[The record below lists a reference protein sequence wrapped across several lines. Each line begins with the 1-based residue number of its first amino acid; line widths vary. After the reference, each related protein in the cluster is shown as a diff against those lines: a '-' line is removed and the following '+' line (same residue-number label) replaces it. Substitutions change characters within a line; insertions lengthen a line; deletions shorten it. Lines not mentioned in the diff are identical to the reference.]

1 MPELPEVESIRRVLQ
16 NSLINQNLQKYK
28 ILDNRINR
36 FNNTK
41 PRNLGTLLDISR
53 KGKILQFI
61 FKKNSIFFHLGM
73 SGRLDLNGLKN
84 KHTHGLFFFENDV
97 LLYDDIRKFGY
108 IKILKNEQAKNQFAA
123 IGPDSL
129 SLTKKDKTYVLKKAN
144 RSSTSVKN
152 FLLNQKNLSGL
163 GNIYVNEILFLSGV
177 HPLSITFNL
186 KDQNWNAIFVNTKK
200 VLQKAIKN
208 NGTTLSDMT
217 YILPQGAYGNNQN
230 SLYIYAKDKCF
241 SCTRK
246 IDKILVDSRATYV
259 CKKCQKQIN

>member
-16 NSLINQNLQKYK
+16 DSLIDQKLQKYK
-28 ILDNRINR
+28 IFDDRVNR

-41 PRNLGTLLDISR
+41 PRNFGILLNISR
-53 KGKILQFI
+53 KGKILQFK

-84 KHTHGLFFFENDV
+84 KHTHGLFFFEKDI

-108 IKILKNEQAKNQFAA
+108 IKILNNEQADIQFAA

-129 SLTKKDKTYVLKKAN
+129 SLSKKDKDFVLNKAN
-144 RSSTSVKN
+144 RSSTSIKN
-152 FLLNQKNLSGL
+152 FLLNQKNLSGI
-163 GNIYVNEILFLSGV
+163 GNIYVNEILFLAGV
-177 HPLSITFNL
+177 HPLSKTFKL
-186 KDQNWNAIFVNTKK
+186 KDKNWNDIFVNTKK
-200 VLQKAIKN
+200 VLEKAIKN

-217 YILPQGAYGNNQN
+217 YVLPQGVYGNNQD
-230 SLYIYAKDKCF
+230 SLYVYAKDKCF
-241 SCTRK
+241 SCLQK
-246 IDKILVDSRATYV
+246 IDKILIDLRATYV

>member
-84 KHTHGLFFFENDV
+84 KHTHGLFFFEHDV

-177 HPLSITFNL
+177 HPLSKTFNL

>member
-28 ILDNRINR
+28 ILDNRVNR

-41 PRNLGTLLDISR
+41 PRNLGTLLNISR
-53 KGKILQFI
+53 KGKILQFK
-61 FKKNSIFFHLGM
+61 FKENSIFFHLGM
-73 SGRLDLNGLKN
+73 SGRLDLNALKN
-84 KHTHGLFFFENDV
+84 KHTHGLFFFEKDV
-97 LLYDDIRKFGY
+97 LLYYDIRKFGY
-108 IKILKNEQAKNQFAA
+108 IKILKNEKANSQFAA

-129 SLTKKDKTYVLKKAN
+129 SLSKKDKTYILNKAN
-144 RSSTSVKN
+144 SSSTSIKN

-163 GNIYVNEILFLSGV
+163 GNIYVNEILFLAGV
-177 HPLSITFNL
+177 HPLSKTFKL
-186 KDQNWNAIFVNTKK
+186 KEKNWNEIFLNTKK

-217 YILPQGAYGNNQN
+217 YVLPQGVYGNNQN
-230 SLYIYAKDKCF
+230 SLYIYARDKCF
-241 SCTRK
+241 SCLQK
-246 IDKILVDSRATYV
+246 IDKIFIDLRATYV

>member
-16 NSLINQNLQKYK
+16 NSLINQNLQKYR

-36 FNNTK
+36 FNNIK
-41 PRNLGTLLDISR
+41 PKSLGILVNISR
-53 KGKILQFI
+53 KGKILQFE
-61 FKKNSIFFHLGM
+61 FKKNSIVFHLGM

-84 KHTHGLFFFENDV
+84 KHTHGLFFFDKDV

-108 IKILKNEQAKNQFAA
+108 IKIIKNEQANSLFAA

-129 SLTKKDKTYVLKKAN
+129 SLSKKDKNYVLNKAS
-144 RSSTSVKN
+144 RSSTSIKN

-163 GNIYVNEILFLSGV
+163 GNIYVNEILFLAGV
-177 HPLSITFNL
+177 HPISEAFKL
-186 KDQNWNAIFVNTKK
+186 KEKNWNEIFFYTKK

-217 YILPQGAYGNNQN
+217 YVLPQGVYGSNQN
-230 SLYIYAKDKCF
+230 NLYIYAKDKCF
-241 SCTRK
+241 SCMQK
-246 IDKILVDSRATYV
+246 IDKILIDLRATYV
-259 CKKCQKQIN
+259 CKRCQKLIN

>member
-16 NSLINQNLQKYK
+16 DSLIDQKLQKYK
-28 ILDNRINR
+28 ILDDRVNR

-41 PRNLGTLLDISR
+41 PRNFGILLNISR
-53 KGKILQFI
+53 KGKILQFK

-84 KHTHGLFFFENDV
+84 KHTHGLFFFEKDI

-108 IKILKNEQAKNQFAA
+108 IKILNNEQADIQFAA

-129 SLTKKDKTYVLKKAN
+129 SLSKKDKDFVLNKAN
-144 RSSTSVKN
+144 RSSTSIKN
-152 FLLNQKNLSGL
+152 FLLNQKNLSGI
-163 GNIYVNEILFLSGV
+163 GNIYVNEILFLAGV
-177 HPLSITFNL
+177 HPLSKTFKL
-186 KDQNWNAIFVNTKK
+186 KDKNWNDIFVNTKK
-200 VLQKAIKN
+200 VLEKAIKN

-217 YILPQGAYGNNQN
+217 YVLPQGVYGNNQD
-230 SLYIYAKDKCF
+230 SLYVYAKDKCF
-241 SCTRK
+241 SCLQK
-246 IDKILVDSRATYV
+246 IDKILIDSRATYV

>member
-84 KHTHGLFFFENDV
+84 KHTHGLLFFENDV

-177 HPLSITFNL
+177 HPLSKTFNL

>member
-163 GNIYVNEILFLSGV
+163 GNIYVNEILFLSRV

>member
-177 HPLSITFNL
+177 HPLSKTFNL

-246 IDKILVDSRATYV
+246 INKILVDSRATYV

>member
-84 KHTHGLFFFENDV
+84 KHTHGLFFFDKDV
-97 LLYDDIRKFGY
+97 LL
-108 IKILKNEQAKNQFAA
+108 
-123 IGPDSL
+123 
-129 SLTKKDKTYVLKKAN
+129 
-144 RSSTSVKN
+144 
-152 FLLNQKNLSGL
+152 
-163 GNIYVNEILFLSGV
+163 
-177 HPLSITFNL
+177 
-186 KDQNWNAIFVNTKK
+186 
-200 VLQKAIKN
+200 
-208 NGTTLSDMT
+208 
-217 YILPQGAYGNNQN
+217 
-230 SLYIYAKDKCF
+230 
-241 SCTRK
+241 
-246 IDKILVDSRATYV
+246 
-259 CKKCQKQIN
+259 

>member
-177 HPLSITFNL
+177 HPLSKTFNL
-186 KDQNWNAIFVNTKK
+186 KEQNWNAIFVNTKK

>member
-177 HPLSITFNL
+177 HPLSKTFNL

>member
-73 SGRLDLNGLKN
+73 SGRLDLNGLTN

-177 HPLSITFNL
+177 HPLSKTFNL

>member
-84 KHTHGLFFFENDV
+84 KHTHGIFFFENDV

-177 HPLSITFNL
+177 HPLSKTFNL

>member
-1 MPELPEVESIRRVLQ
+1 MHELPEVESIRRVLQ

-177 HPLSITFNL
+177 HPLSKTFNL

-241 SCTRK
+241 SCKRK

>member
-16 NSLINQNLQKYK
+16 NSLINQNLQQYK

-177 HPLSITFNL
+177 HPLSKTFNL

>member
-41 PRNLGTLLDISR
+41 PRNLGSLLNISR
-53 KGKILQFI
+53 KGKILQFN
-61 FKKNSIFFHLGM
+61 FKENSIFFHLGM
-73 SGRLDLNGLKN
+73 SGRLDLNGIKN
-84 KHTHGLFFFENDV
+84 KHTHGLFFFEKDV

-177 HPLSITFNL
+177 HPLSKTFNL

>member
-41 PRNLGTLLDISR
+41 PRNLGSLLDISR

-177 HPLSITFNL
+177 HPLSKTFNL

>member
-16 NSLINQNLQKYK
+16 DSLIDQKLQKYK
-28 ILDNRINR
+28 IFDDRVNR

-41 PRNLGTLLDISR
+41 PRNFGILLNISR
-53 KGKILQFI
+53 KGKILQFK

-84 KHTHGLFFFENDV
+84 KHTHGLFFFEKDV

-108 IKILKNEQAKNQFAA
+108 IKILKNEIANSQFAA

-129 SLTKKDKTYVLKKAN
+129 SLLKKDKEFVLNKAN
-144 RSSTSVKN
+144 RSSTSIKN

-163 GNIYVNEILFLSGV
+163 GNIYVNEILFLAGV
-177 HPLSITFNL
+177 HPLSKTFKL
-186 KDQNWNAIFVNTKK
+186 KDKNWNDIFVNTKK

-208 NGTTLSDMT
+208 NGTTLRDMT
-217 YILPQGAYGNNQN
+217 YVLPQGAYGNNQN
-230 SLYIYAKDKCF
+230 NLYVYAKDKCF
-241 SCTRK
+241 SCLQK
-246 IDKILVDSRATYV
+246 IDKILIDSRATYV